1 MIDNLAILLSVGFL
15 LLFTFVVYLRRAHPE
30 PHMDWEDLDL
40 TSIIVP
46 DGFHWGVATAAHQI
60 EGGLRNNWTT
70 FETSSGME
78 QSGQACDHWNL
89 WKQDFQLISD
99 LGLTTYRFSIEWSRL
114 EPEQG
119 VWEEEPLHEY
129 SRMVDDLLSKG
140 IRPMIT
146 LHHFSHP
153 DWWEEKEGSPR
164 LRTYPNS

>member
-1 MIDNLAILLSVGFL
+1 
-15 LLFTFVVYLRRAHPE
+15 
-30 PHMDWEDLDL
+30 MDWEDLDL

-114 EPEQG
+114 EPE
-119 VWEEEPLHEY
+119 
-129 SRMVDDLLSKG
+129 KG
-140 IRPMIT
+140 FGKRG
-146 LHHFSHP
+146 HFTNTP
-153 DWWEEKEGSPR
+153 EWWTTFYPR
-164 LRTYPNS
+164 DKTNDYAPSFLPP

>member
-1 MIDNLAILLSVGFL
+1 
-15 LLFTFVVYLRRAHPE
+15 
-30 PHMDWEDLDL
+30 MDWEDLDL

-114 EPEQG
+114 EPEKGFGKRATSRILQNGGRPFIQG
-119 VWEEEPLHEY
+119 NKTNDYAPSFL
-129 SRMVDDLLSKG
+129 
-140 IRPMIT
+140 P
-146 LHHFSHP
+146 P
-153 DWWEEKEGSPR
+153 
-164 LRTYPNS
+164 